1 MYLKIA
7 SLVVVRGAGAL
18 FSLAAALGVT
28 QLYGNAEG
36 AGFFFHYS
44 LTMVIAYLMR
54 VGCDNGIIKF
64 CSQDVGGESYYRL
77 SLVVAASIGGAAFA
91 IYFLLHGLLLGRM
104 HRDDSVA
111 IVLGASLFVSL
122 LQVNGRYM
130 QAQRWGGCAAVLQS
144 SLLSMVMSF
153 FLLVF
158 YILDVENNWGGA
170 SELLL
175 GSASLSCLV
184 SFACVKFIAGADLS
198 VRLPDKGIRL
208 ELYEWFRRTSTFF
221 FTGLVNMLTQ
231 WGGQIFVGA
240 SCPGADVVT
249 VSVGQRISNT
259 LNLLLAATNIYVAPR
274 VSRLY
279 EADRFE
285 DIADMVN
292 RITRALL
299 LISIISFVF
308 VFVFGK
314 YILGIFGVEGKVA
327 FVCLILLYA
336 GQCINVSTGN
346 VALVLN
352 FSGHERHMKICAI
365 VGLMVGGVLLLVSSM
380 TGSVVIASAA
390 ISCAVIVQNLIARRK
405 VRRIFEEWKGL
416 GSRRA

>member
-1 MYLKIA
+1 M
-7 SLVVVRGAGAL
+7 
-18 FSLAAALGVT
+18 
-28 QLYGNAEG
+28 
-36 AGFFFHYS
+36 
-44 LTMVIAYLMR
+44 
-54 VGCDNGIIKF
+54 
-64 CSQDVGGESYYRL
+64 
-77 SLVVAASIGGAAFA
+77 
-91 IYFLLHGLLLGRM
+91 
-104 HRDDSVA
+104 
-111 IVLGASLFVSL
+111 GASF
-122 LQVNGRYM
+122 
-130 QAQRWGGCAAVLQS
+130 
-144 SLLSMVMSF
+144 
-153 FLLVF
+153 
-158 YILDVENNWGGA
+158 
-170 SELLL
+170 
-175 GSASLSCLV
+175 
-184 SFACVKFIAGADLS
+184 
-198 VRLPDKGIRL
+198 
-208 ELYEWFRRTSTFF
+208 
-221 FTGLVNMLTQ
+221 
-231 WGGQIFVGA
+231 
-240 SCPGADVVT
+240 PGADVVT